1 MNRVPARTANGQDT
15 ASSSDA
21 SAVQAGASSN
31 SLAGSAEQ
39 GWHPAR
45 TGQSSAVA
53 SRPVDANLVFWMV
66 ALTFLWGVNAVTI
79 KMITGAMAPL
89 MSAGLRGLV
98 ALAAV
103 TLYGLLRGESM
114 RYSGRERGHGLVIG
128 GLFALEFVLLYR
140 GALYTNA
147 GHLSLFVNTAP
158 IMVAGGAHF
167 LLPGERLHLLKSA
180 GLLLAFVGVV
190 LLIWDEL
197 YIRESGFWRGDL
209 LALGAAFAWATTTL
223 YMKRFMT
230 GSFTGFRL
238 LHAQILVS
246 TPLLLGAS
254 LLTEPEP
261 FAGVS
266 AAFLVLIFFQGVVV
280 VFFSYLA
287 WMSLLTRYPA
297 ASLQS
302 FTFLSPL
309 WGVLAGVVLLSEV
322 VSLLLLV
329 GMTLIGGG
337 IFLVNRPRRAA
348 D

>member
-1 MNRVPARTANGQDT
+1 MNEDSAGRAASPDGGAIQGGETPVSPAD
-15 ASSSDA
+15 
-21 SAVQAGASSN
+21 SAATGGRA
-31 SLAGSAEQ
+31 
-39 GWHPAR
+39 AR
-45 TGQSSAVA
+45 SGQSGAA
-53 SRPVDANLVFWMV
+53 PSRPVDANLVCWMV

-98 ALAAV
+98 ALGAV
-103 TLYGLLRGESM
+103 TLYGPLRGESM
-114 RYSGRERGHGLVIG
+114 RYSGRECAHALVIG
-128 GLFALEFVLLYR
+128 VLFALEFLLLYK
-140 GALYTNA
+140 GALYTNG

-158 IMVAGGAHF
+158 IIVAGGAHF
-167 LLPGERLHLLKSA
+167 LLPGERLHALKST

-190 LLIWDEL
+190 VLIWDEL
-197 YIRESGFWRGDL
+197 FIRESGFWRGDL
-209 LALGAAFAWATTTL
+209 LALGAAFAWAMTTL

-230 GSFTGFRL
+230 GGFTGFRL
-238 LHAQILVS
+238 LHAQVLVS

-266 AAFLVLIFFQGVVV
+266 AAFLALIFFQGVVV
-280 VFFSYLA
+280 VFFSYQA

-297 ASLQS
+297 TSLQS

-309 WGVLAGVVLLSEV
+309 WGVLTGVVLLSEA
-322 VSLLLLV
+322 VSLLLLL